1 MTSFQL
7 APYYFGSIWI
17 ILLTQVSYEVF
28 LCLWKVDRKLVLEN
42 LTADGETEMWINQML
57 LLKSHRDLLN
67 RFLVLILRTTNP
79 LNEGLPT
86 F

>member
-1 MTSFQL
+1 M
-7 APYYFGSIWI
+7 
-17 ILLTQVSYEVF
+17 
-28 LCLWKVDRKLVLEN
+28 KVGFKN
-42 LTADGETEMWINQML
+42 LTTDGETEMWINQML

-67 RFLVLILRTTNP
+67 RFSVLVLRTTNP